1 MVRQLAGQQQ
11 LDASE
16 DFFER
21 EGPLLGVSDQLS
33 RQNRDLV
40 ESVVDHR
47 IHDVHGFFADAFRRV
62 HLSEHLVDVDAESL
76 VSLLLRSPL
85 ACWLDLFDG
94 LVSFSGLADCFFGW
108 HGLLEKTSLC

>member
-1 MVRQLAGQQQ
+1 MVRQFAGQQQ
-11 LDASE
+11 LDAGE
-16 DFFER
+16 DFFEGER
-21 EGPLLGVSDQLS
+21 ALLGVADEL
-33 RQNRDLV
+33 RGENRDLV

-47 IHDVHGFFADAFRRV
+47 IHDVHCFFADAFRGV
-62 HLSEHLVDVDAESL
+62 DLSEDFVDVDAEGL
-76 VSLLLRSPL
+76 VSLLLRPPL